1 MGTYRILE
9 GNMERLEKKIQRI
22 QNKCKKYNCEFH
34 FEKVG
39 EEIIEQK
46 VNEGTDAEY
55 TIAYKYI
62 VVEAEGKAEI
72 NGWKFVCEINHT
84 EHGNIF
90 RGVEGI
96 EVPERY
102 YHTDTVC
109 EHCNTNR
116 RRRNTYLVQNI
127 ESGEFKQVG
136 KSCLK
141 DYTNGMDAEMVARML
156 DLVDEIVEGE
166 APNTNG
172 RYIPMYKTERILAC
186 AVEMVRIFGYEK
198 SDGYGWSTKERTA
211 YAWEWH
217 FCGGIRYK
225 TKDIEEMIVKF
236 YQNNMNPESTEVQET
251 VKKALEWMQ
260 NIKAE
265 GNYQHN
271 AKVVA
276 NMEYVSSKE
285 FGILVS
291 IIPCYYKHIQR
302 ELEYAKEQKERAEK
316 MEKERQSNHIG
327 TVGERIKIRV
337 ANWEIIARW
346 ETSYGYNTQEV
357 SVYKITDTDGNIYTW
372 KTASYIPQDTEFING
387 TVKEHKEWNGI
398 KQTELTRCKCIA
410 KRFTLD

>member
-1 MGTYRILE
+1 MNKYYILE

-22 QNKCKKYNCEFH
+22 KNKCSKYGCSFH
-34 FEKVG
+34 YERVG
-39 EEIIEQK
+39 EEIRE
-46 VNEGTDAEY
+46 VEYEDAKGNF
-55 TIAYKYI
+55 YKI
-62 VVEAEGKAEI
+62 PHKFIIVEAEGKAEI

-96 EVPERY
+96 EVPDRY

-109 EHCNTNR
+109 EHCGTNR

-156 DLVDEIVEGE
+156 DCIDEIVQGE
-166 APNTNG
+166 KPNTDG
-172 RYIPMYKTERILAC
+172 HYVPMYKTEEVLAC

-198 SDGYGWSTKERTA
+198 KDMYDYGSWNTANRTA
-211 YAWEWH
+211 RAWEYEP
-217 FCGGIRYK
+217 CGGIRYADGR
-225 TKDIEEMIVKF
+225 TKEFEADLMKQKF
-236 YQNNMNPESTEVQET
+236 NPKKEDVLET
-251 VKKALEWMQ
+251 VQKALEWMQ

-265 GNYQHN
+265 GNYLHN
-271 AKVVA
+271 AQVVSK
-276 NMEYVSSKE
+276 MEYVSTKE

-337 ANWEIIARW
+337 SNWEIVTGW
-346 ETSYGYNTQEV
+346 EGMFGYV
-357 SVYKITDTDGNIYTW
+357 KLYKITDAEGNVYIW
-372 KTASYIPQDTEFING
+372 KSTNDIPQDTEFING

-398 KQTELTRCKCIA
+398 KQTELTRCKCIT
-410 KRFTLD
+410 KRFEL